1 MKYNQYQDG
10 SVKAIRIYYADNGI
24 SPMADLILAFT
35 GKITIQ
41 WDNIEQREIYS
52 KGINSY
58 TLYYDDRE
66 KVDFKSFITQ

>member
-24 SPMADLILAFT
+24 SPMADLILAYG

-52 KGINSY
+52 KGINGY
-58 TLYYDDRE
+58 TLYYDERE